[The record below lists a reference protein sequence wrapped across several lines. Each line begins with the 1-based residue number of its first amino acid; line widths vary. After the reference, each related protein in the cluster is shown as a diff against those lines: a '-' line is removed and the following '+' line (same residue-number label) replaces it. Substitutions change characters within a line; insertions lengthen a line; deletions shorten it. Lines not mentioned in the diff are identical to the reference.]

1 MPRERHSMRSSL
13 LRKTNYWTHANA
25 VKDAWNEIK
34 YQKDLKNMQE
44 LHEIILLNTVEM
56 GKIIDTL
63 SALRTEVCFSRSP
76 AKEMIDPSVKN
87 VVNENIDISS
97 S

>member
-1 MPRERHSMRSSL
+1 MPRERHSMMSRT
-13 LRKTNYWTHANA
+13 LRKTNYWTHADI

-56 GKIIDTL
+56 AKIIDTL
-63 SALRTEVCFSRSP
+63 SALRTEV
-76 AKEMIDPSVKN
+76 
-87 VVNENIDISS
+87 
-97 S
+97 